1 MNWDAIG
8 ALGEVLGAI
17 AVIATLLYLAVQ
29 TRHARVAV
37 ETASTLGTIEGHS
50 RFRQALMTDPDLAD
64 LLAKANSGTDLTEGE
79 AQRIKMLF
87 LELFLAG
94 VAGVATQANIKSPR
108 IETEYLVNF
117 LKDNPSGIP
126 HWNEQ
131 SDMLYKLVPEFCRAV
146 EKGIVELSS
155 QQQINQKG
163 GS

>member
-29 TRHARVAV
+29 TKHARVAV
-37 ETASTLGTIEGHS
+37 ETAATLGTIEGHS
-50 RFRQALMTDPDLAD
+50 RFRQALMTNPTLSD

-87 LELFLAG
+87 LELFLAC

-108 IETEYLVNF
+108 VEAEYLLNF
-117 LKDNPSGIP
+117 LKDNPSGIL
-126 HWNEQ
+126 HWNYQ
-131 SDMLYKLVPEFCRAV
+131 SEMLYKLLPKFAV
-146 EKGIVELSS
+146 
-155 QQQINQKG
+155 Q
-163 GS
+163 